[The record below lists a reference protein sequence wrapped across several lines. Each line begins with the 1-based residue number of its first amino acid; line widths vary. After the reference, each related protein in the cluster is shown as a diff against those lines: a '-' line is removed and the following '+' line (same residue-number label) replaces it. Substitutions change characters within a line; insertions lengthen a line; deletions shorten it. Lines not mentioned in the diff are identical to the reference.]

1 LVGVSV
7 LWTSAGPQFSATFV
21 GASKRSRWVAE

>member
-7 LWTSAGPQFSATFV
+7 LWTFAGPQFSATFV
-21 GASKRSRWVAE
+21 GASKSSRWVAE